1 MSPRCLNG
9 SRAAR
14 TLPFLPLISSR
25 SWPKARVCAAVI
37 ALAGLGLGG
46 CAQQPQQVAAAAG
59 HSKEYFPSSVYGAAS
74 RRVIADG
81 QPVPRGGGQ
90 YLVGKPYTIA
100 GQTYYP
106 SERRVTQIGLASWY
120 GDAFHGR
127 LTANGEIYDRDSFT
141 AAHPTMP
148 LPSYA
153 RVTNL
158 RNNTSMIV
166 RVNDRGPYH
175 SNRVMDVSRR
185 VADALDIRRTGTA
198 KVKVEW
204 VARAS
209 LAGSDDAKLAA
220 TLRTDGPA
228 LANGVEEGIQLAT
241 APARAV
247 IASLGAFAPTPIR
260 APPRPVRYVEQERP
274 EALET
279 YRAPRAAA
287 APRASRH
294 EEVAVRRRRRDTRRA
309 AVRSASAARRGRR
322 RHLRDRL
329 ASTPW
334 RTWAR
339 LAHRPSPRWR
349 TAISGADKATIESR
363 AATRCAATH
372 EPPSANRP
380 KASAAD
386 TVCSG
391 PKRRCLRCAVR
402 WRAETACCRR
412 AAPSTWPRW
421 RCRSLPTSTSRPRAA
436 DPTPT
441 DDVVGRAPM
450 PSAFG
455 SPGGCN
461 VRRATLLAVL
471 ALATV
476 PSSTPRAEPAAGN
489 GLQINVPNVILI
501 DAGTRTVLFERGA
514 DDAVTPASTA
524 KHDDQRIRAQ
534 PAQVPASS
542 SATRSSR

>member
-1 MSPRCLNG
+1 MFERLAR
-9 SRAAR
+9 RAHTA
-14 TLPFLPLISSR
+14 FLPLISSR

-247 IASLGAFAPTPIR
+247 IASLGAFAPTPVR

-294 EEVAVRRRRRDTRRA
+294 EEVRSGDDDETRDERRYAPRPQHDEADDDTSETGSLRRRGEHGHASHTGHREMAHRDLRSGQGDDRVARRDEVRRDARTAQREPA
-309 AVRSASAARRGRR
+309 ESVRSG
-322 RHLRDRL
+322 H
-329 ASTPW
+329 
-334 RTWAR
+334 
-339 LAHRPSPRWR
+339 
-349 TAISGADKATIESR
+349 G
-363 AATRCAATH
+363 
-372 EPPSANRP
+372 
-380 KASAAD
+380 
-386 TVCSG
+386 VQ
-391 PKRRCLRCAVR
+391 
-402 WRAETACCRR
+402 RAE
-412 AAPSTWPRW
+412 
-421 RCRSLPTSTSRPRAA
+421 
-436 DPTPT
+436 
-441 DDVVGRAPM
+441 APM
-450 PSAFG
+450 P
-455 SPGGCN
+455 PL
-461 VRRATLLAVL
+461 RRAMASGNRVL
-471 ALATV
+471 PPSRPVHVAALAM
-476 PSSTPRAEPAAGN
+476 PIPAHKHVTAS
-489 GLQINVPNVILI
+489 
-501 DAGTRTVLFERGA
+501 RSRSHA
-514 DDAVTPASTA
+514 D
-524 KHDDQRIRAQ
+524 
-534 PAQVPASS
+534 
-542 SATRSSR
+542 

>member
-1 MSPRCLNG
+1 MFSRLARRAHTDSSPASPHRP
-9 SRAAR
+9 A
-14 TLPFLPLISSR
+14 
-25 SWPKARVCAAVI
+25 WHKARVCAAI
-37 ALAGLGLGG
+37 LGLGALGLGG
-46 CAQQPQQVAAAAG
+46 CAQQPQQVAAATG

-106 SERRVTQIGLASWY
+106 SERRVTQVGLASWY

-228 LANGVEEGIQLAT
+228 LANNVEEGIQLAT

-247 IASLGAFAPTPIR
+247 VASLGAFAP
-260 APPRPVRYVEQERP
+260 ASPRPARFIEQERP
-274 EALET
+274 DALET

-287 APRASRH
+287 PHASRH
-294 EEVAVRRRRRDTRRA
+294 EEARPDDEDEARDLRPDERRHGPRERQDEADDDTSETGSLRRRGEHGHAAAAADHRQTARHDTRSERRDDD
-309 AVRSASAARRGRR
+309 RRGSHSAQHEDRFRGEHAAQKAEAKVTPPRR
-322 RHLRDRL
+322 PM
-329 ASTPW
+329 AV
-334 RTWAR
+334 
-339 LAHRPSPRWR
+339 
-349 TAISGADKATIESR
+349 
-363 AATRCAATH
+363 ATH
-372 EPPSANRP
+372 VLPPVRP
-380 KASAAD
+380 
-386 TVCSG
+386 VH
-391 PKRRCLRCAVR
+391 
-402 WRAETACCRR
+402 
-412 AAPSTWPRW
+412 
-421 RCRSLPTSTSRPRAA
+421 
-436 DPTPT
+436 
-441 DDVVGRAPM
+441 
-450 PSAFG
+450 
-455 SPGGCN
+455 
-461 VRRATLLAVL
+461 LA
-471 ALATV
+471 ALA
-476 PSSTPRAEPAAGN
+476 AAN
-489 GLQINVPNVILI
+489 PPHRHV
-501 DAGTRTVLFERGA
+501 
-514 DDAVTPASTA
+514 ASLHGRS
-524 KHDDQRIRAQ
+524 HDD
-534 PAQVPASS
+534 
-542 SATRSSR
+542 

>member
-1 MSPRCLNG
+1 MFLRLAR
-9 SRAAR
+9 RAQTCR
-14 TLPFLPLISSR
+14 LPS
-25 SWPKARVCAAVI
+25 KARGCAAVVV
-37 ALAGLGLGG
+37 LAGLGLGG
-46 CAQQPQQVAAAAG
+46 CAQPPQQLAAAG

-175 SNRVMDVSRR
+175 SKRIMDVSRR
-185 VADALDIRRTGTA
+185 VADVLDIRRTGTA

-228 LANGVEEGIQLAT
+228 VAEGIEEGIQLAT

-247 IASLGAFAPTPIR
+247 VASLGAFVPTPV
-260 APPRPVRYVEQERP
+260 PPRPIRYVEQERP
-274 EALET
+274 DALET
-279 YRAPRAAA
+279 YRAPRAAV
-287 APRASRH
+287 PRASRH
-294 EEVAVRRRRRDTRRA
+294 EETSSDEEDEARIERRPGQRPRQVEADDDTPQTGSLQRREGHLHVSRIDHRE
-309 AVRSASAARRGRR
+309 AARR
-322 RHLRDRL
+322 
-329 ASTPW
+329 
-334 RTWAR
+334 
-339 LAHRPSPRWR
+339 
-349 TAISGADKATIESR
+349 
-363 AATRCAATH
+363 
-372 EPPSANRP
+372 EPPILRREDDRRGSRLPPRQAAESFRNGSA
-380 KASAAD
+380 SQ
-386 TVCSG
+386 
-391 PKRRCLRCAVR
+391 
-402 WRAETACCRR
+402 RAE
-412 AAPSTWPRW
+412 
-421 RCRSLPTSTSRPRAA
+421 
-436 DPTPT
+436 
-441 DDVVGRAPM
+441 APM
-450 PSAFG
+450 PPLRHPVVSGNRVLPPA
-455 SPGGCN
+455 
-461 VRRATLLAVL
+461 RAVHLA
-471 ALATV
+471 ALAA
-476 PSSTPRAEPAAGN
+476 PTPPHKRAAA
-489 GLQINVPNVILI
+489 PH
-501 DAGTRTVLFERGA
+501 AR
-514 DDAVTPASTA
+514 S
-524 KHDDQRIRAQ
+524 HDD
-534 PAQVPASS
+534 
-542 SATRSSR
+542 

>member
-1 MSPRCLNG
+1 MFQRLAR
-9 SRAAR
+9 RAHDA
-14 TLPFLPLISSR
+14 FLPLASSLFR
-25 SWPKARVCAAVI
+25 PKARVCAAAL
-37 ALAGLGLGG
+37 ALAGLGLAG
-46 CAQQPQQVAAAAG
+46 CAQQPQQVAAAG
-59 HSKEYFPSSVYGAAS
+59 HPKEYFPSSVYGAAS

-106 SERRVTQIGLASWY
+106 SERRVTQVGLASWY

-220 TLRTDGPA
+220 TLRNDGPA
-228 LANGVEEGIQLAT
+228 LANDVEEGIQLAT

-247 IASLGAFAPTPIR
+247 VASLGAFAP
-260 APPRPVRYVEQERP
+260 APAPRHPDRYVEQERP
-274 EALET
+274 DALEG
-279 YRAPRAAA
+279 YRAPRA

-294 EEVAVRRRRRDTRRA
+294 EETETSEEDETRGARRYAPRRAQDEDDDTSETGSLRRRGEHGHASRIDHPEVAHRDVRLGRNDEHHIERHEEVRHADRRDEDRRA
-309 AVRSASAARRGRR
+309 PRMARNESVEGVSRG
-322 RHLRDRL
+322 H
-329 ASTPW
+329 
-334 RTWAR
+334 
-339 LAHRPSPRWR
+339 
-349 TAISGADKATIESR
+349 GAQ
-363 AATRCAATH
+363 
-372 EPPSANRP
+372 
-380 KASAAD
+380 
-386 TVCSG
+386 
-391 PKRRCLRCAVR
+391 
-402 WRAETACCRR
+402 RAETPMPPLRHPVVTGNRALPPSRPIHLAAL
-412 AAPSTWPRW
+412 AAPIPVHKRIAVS
-421 RCRSLPTSTSRPRAA
+421 RSRS
-436 DPTPT
+436 
-441 DDVVGRAPM
+441 
-450 PSAFG
+450 
-455 SPGGCN
+455 
-461 VRRATLLAVL
+461 
-471 ALATV
+471 
-476 PSSTPRAEPAAGN
+476 
-489 GLQINVPNVILI
+489 
-501 DAGTRTVLFERGA
+501 
-514 DDAVTPASTA
+514 
-524 KHDDQRIRAQ
+524 HDD
-534 PAQVPASS
+534 
-542 SATRSSR
+542 